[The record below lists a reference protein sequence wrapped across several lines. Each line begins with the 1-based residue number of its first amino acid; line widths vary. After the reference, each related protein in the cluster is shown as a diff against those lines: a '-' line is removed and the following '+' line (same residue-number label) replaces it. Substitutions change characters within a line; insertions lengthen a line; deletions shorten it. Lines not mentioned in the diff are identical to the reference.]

1 MKIVAQ
7 GVSKGHAGIPLPQR
21 DVEFETGRVTVAE
34 AEVGDQ
40 PTVLSL
46 ILSGRMTPD
55 SGSVTLDGVDDAARI
70 RELVA
75 LVDAPDVSEPA
86 ADLQLRDVV
95 REELMFSDRAASRA
109 AVAQVLADAGAG
121 DYATVRVGDVPAG
134 LRIRLMV
141 ELAAFRRGVRALVL
155 ASPDRHG
162 GDPHEWLD
170 IADDLAARDFAVL
183 VVCGAPSAQL
193 VRPLLEAREAA
204 EAASARAA
212 AEAAAAAE
220 PTAAASAPPAHPA
233 AHLAA
238 PPAPAPTTEL
248 TDTEPESHA

>member
-21 DVEFETGRVTVAE
+21 DVTFETGRVTVAE

-55 SGSVTLDGVDDAARI
+55 SGSVTLDGVDDSARI

-121 DYATVRVGDVPAG
+121 DYATVRVGDVPAA

-141 ELAAFRRGVRALVL
+141 ELAAFRRGVRGLVL

-170 IADDLAARDFAVL
+170 IVDDLAARDFAVL

-204 EAASARAA
+204 
-212 AEAAAAAE
+212 
-220 PTAAASAPPAHPA
+220 
-233 AHLAA
+233 AA
-238 PPAPAPTTEL
+238 PAPATAPAPTPAL

>member
-21 DVEFETGRVTVAE
+21 DVTFETGRVTVAE

-55 SGSVTLDGVDDAARI
+55 SGSVTLDGVDDSARI

-121 DYATVRVGDVPAG
+121 DYATVRVGDVPAA

-141 ELAAFRRGVRALVL
+141 ELAAFRRGVRGLVL

-193 VRPLLEAREAA
+193 VRPLLDAREAA
-204 EAASARAA
+204 A
-212 AEAAAAAE
+212 AEA
-220 PTAAASAPPAHPA
+220 S
-233 AHLAA
+233 LL
-238 PPAPAPTTEL
+238 EL